1 MARFP
6 LPAHKM
12 ERYFFLGGME
22 LRRHSKT
29 IGRIVMCCGVMVIL
43 SLVLPTSFW
52 WFVLGM
58 FLICV
63 GVTIMRH
70 C

>member
-1 MARFP
+1 M
-6 LPAHKM
+6 K
-12 ERYFFLGGME
+12 
-22 LRRHSKT
+22 RRNKT
-29 IGRIVMCCGVMVIL
+29 IGWIIAAAGVMVIL

-52 WFVLGM
+52 WFILGV

-63 GVTIMRH
+63 GISITRR

>member
-1 MARFP
+1 
-6 LPAHKM
+6 M
-12 ERYFFLGGME
+12 EHSSGGGIGVK
-22 LRRHSKT
+22 RRNKT
-29 IGRIVMCCGVMVIL
+29 IGGILAAAGVMVIL

-52 WFVLGM
+52 WFVLGI

-63 GVTIMRH
+63 GISVMRR

>member
-1 MARFP
+1 M
-6 LPAHKM
+6 
-12 ERYFFLGGME
+12 
-22 LRRHSKT
+22 RRHSKT
-29 IGRIVMCCGVMVIL
+29 IGRILACAGVMVIL

-52 WFVLGM
+52 WFILGV

-63 GVTIMRH
+63 GITIMKR